1 MKVKYSDRKIN
12 QIVVDTEDDIDL
24 SYLWKWGKYKSVG
37 GNEYIINPPENNPR
51 ITFQS
56 ALRNLARISNES

>member
-1 MKVKYSDRKIN
+1 MKVKYSSKQQNGI
-12 QIVVDTEDDIDL
+12 IVDTEDDADT

-51 ITFQS
+51 ITFQT
-56 ALRNLARISNES
+56 ALRNLVRISNES